1 MKPKNKSDTFIV
13 KKLIMDL
20 ASQIALDEHLDE
32 VFFNLKP
39 PEYQHMDCITVTFN
53 KGRQRINNI
62 FAMNEFLDM
71 NADLRPLAINSY
83 LTKMAYRLNE
93 KEKKI

>member
-39 PEYQHMDCITVTFN
+39 PEY
-53 KGRQRINNI
+53 
-62 FAMNEFLDM
+62 
-71 NADLRPLAINSY
+71 
-83 LTKMAYRLNE
+83 
-93 KEKKI
+93 